1 MFLRKKNIGLD
12 IYIAIFLHHINL
24 HWSLKSSIAQVLLQ
38 ARVQIH
44 TTLHCS
50 DSSIITFNNHH
61 SCKFTYRLNIKITFL
76 NHRFSLFSVSVSV
89 LTVALIVTFYII
101 MLFFFSPCPAS
112 WLQEIMDR
120 IYKNVM
126 TKVEEMNCVQRTL
139 FILAYNYK
147 LEQLAKGYS
156 TPLCDRYGDLYHQL
170 LLHLQLGLS
179 RNI

>member
-24 HWSLKSSIAQVLLQ
+24 HWSLKSSIAQVLLR

-61 SCKFTYRLNIKITFL
+61 SCKFTYRLTIKITFL
-76 NHRFSLFSVSVSV
+76 NHHFSLFSVSVSV
-89 LTVALIVTFYII
+89 LTVALIFTFYII

-112 WLQEIMDR
+112 
-120 IYKNVM
+120 
-126 TKVEEMNCVQRTL
+126 
-139 FILAYNYK
+139 
-147 LEQLAKGYS
+147 
-156 TPLCDRYGDLYHQL
+156 
-170 LLHLQLGLS
+170 
-179 RNI
+179 